1 MTSVHRLHGR
11 VLALAIALGLAVAAL
26 IGIVLAIGNSKP
38 QPPSLTGHTENG
50 VMSRAAT
57 APPLLGGNP
66 LGGGGGGATGGGGGG
81 GGGGTGG
88 SGASGSLTVDT
99 ISLSPPKGWTVSQK
113 NNTSVTLEDPDK
125 QGLLGLLSGTLT
137 GAPTAVQFAQSIV
150 NATLQGT
157 TDASVCG
164 KVTKGPVPNGPS
176 GYVVPLCYTIVPQN
190 GQALQ
195 LYTIVIVAVSKNIG
209 MVVKFI
215 TPANSTILN
224 SFLSESNSVLPT
236 VKWRLL
242 T

>member
-1 MTSVHRLHGR
+1 MTNAHRLHGR

-38 QPPSLTGHTENG
+38 QPPSLTGHTKNG

-66 LGGGGGGATGGGGGG
+66 LGGGGGGT

-88 SGASGSLTVDT
+88 GGGATGTLTINT
-99 ISLSPPKGWTVSQK
+99 ISLSPPTGWTVSQK
-113 NNTSVTLEDPDK
+113 NNISVTLEDPDK

-137 GAPTAVQFAQSIV
+137 GAPTAVQFAQTIV

-157 TDASVCG
+157 TNASVCG

-195 LYTIVIVAVSKNIG
+195 LYTIVVVAVSKNVG

-224 SFLSESNSVLPT
+224 SFLSESNSLLPT